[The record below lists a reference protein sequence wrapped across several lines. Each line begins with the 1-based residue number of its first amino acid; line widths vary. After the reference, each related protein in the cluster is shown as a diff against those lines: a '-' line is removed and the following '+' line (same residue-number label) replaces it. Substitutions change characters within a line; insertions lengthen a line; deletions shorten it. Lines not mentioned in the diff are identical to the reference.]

1 MVFHLLASR
10 ITAVAA
16 NAMSVFVLVKLL
28 DPRLY
33 GEFAYTL
40 SMLLMVGQIA
50 RMGMQSVVLKRGVQ
64 SKRYKSFWFT
74 GYLANHLIINAV
86 LCAVIALY
94 LYSVNVT
101 MDVKLCVLATVGS
114 VLRLNMLIEPLLQ
127 ARSMFKELSEFTVV
141 TAIIGVL
148 VKLTIGLHWPEY
160 IYTSLLFETIIFVGY
175 VFLRLKKSFAGW
187 IDFRLF
193 KFNAK
198 LLQISLPFAISGVF
212 YLMNSR
218 LDQVLVRHMG
228 VATDLPNYM
237 LLIKLAEILSIFS
250 MSICTVIT
258 TLALHEVKKKG
269 QFKSATLSYYKYTGI
284 IVAAAIAGAVCF
296 PKAWFVAIVGQDYL
310 PVYDLRFHLILLY
323 LMYAFTQYLGVIV
336 LVRNL
341 QGFAAFRSACI
352 FLINI
357 PIYYVCYATWGI
369 SGLLVGMAAS
379 NTLVSLFFYA
389 ANKKSRIAIQDLL
402 LR

>member
-10 ITAVAA
+10 IIAVVA
-16 NAMSVFVLVKLL
+16 NAMSVFILVKLL
-28 DPRLY
+28 EPRLY

-40 SMLLMVGQIA
+40 SMFLMAGQLA
-50 RMGMQSVVLKRGVQ
+50 RMGMQSVVLKRGVR
-64 SKRYKSFWFT
+64 SRRYKSFWYT

-86 LCAVIALY
+86 LCAAIALY

-101 MDVKLCVLATVGS
+101 MDVKLCVLAMAGS
-114 VLRLNMLIEPLLQ
+114 VLRLNMFIEPLLQ
-127 ARSMFKELSEFTVV
+127 ARSLFRELSEATVV
-141 TAIIGVL
+141 MVLIGVL
-148 VKLTIGLHWPEY
+148 VKLTIGFFCPEY
-160 IYTSLLFETIIFVGY
+160 IYACLFFETIIFLAY
-175 VFLRLKKSFAGW
+175 VLLRFKNIFFDW

-193 KFNAK
+193 KLNAK
-198 LLQISLPFAISGVF
+198 LLRISLPFAISGVF

-218 LDQVLVRHMG
+218 LDQVMVRHLG
-228 VATDLPNYM
+228 VDSDLFNYM
-237 LLIKLAEILSIFS
+237 LLIKIAETLSVLS
-250 MSICTVIT
+250 MSICMVVT
-258 TLALHEVKKKG
+258 TLALHEFKKNG
-269 QFKSATLSYYKYTGI
+269 RFTAATLSFYKYTGLMV
-284 IVAAAIAGAVCF
+284 VAAIMGAVF
-296 PKAWFVAIVGQDYL
+296 LPESWFVAIVGEDYL
-310 PVYDLRFHLILLY
+310 AVYNLRFHLILLY